1 MVKSAKSHLDEED
14 EADDYDSSSYK
25 GNTYMCVCIY
35 THKYVDTFNF
45 IYYYYL
51 FVNLVVDEGEGV
63 KIDGKSSEQKANTH
77 RSKHS
82 ETEQRR
88 RSKINERQ
96 A

>member
-1 MVKSAKSHLDEED
+1 MITTPLLTEVHVHIL
-14 EADDYDSSSYK
+14 
-25 GNTYMCVCIY
+25 
-35 THKYVDTFNF
+35 
-45 IYYYYL
+45 L
-51 FVNLVVDEGEGV
+51 LLVVCYFPEICILLIGDV
-63 KIDGKSSEQKANTH
+63 SKMDGKSSGQKVNTH